1 MPTLIPNSIKIR
13 KVHILV
19 WTTLTLYCSVTVS
32 WCNVGQEVCVT
43 PAATATQPVIWSRLL
58 CACERHLQ
66 DEDSGGGG
74 EQVLEQVLGAPE
86 AGHDLRRDAHTLSQA
101 LQCVTAVWGV

>member
-1 MPTLIPNSIKIR
+1 MESSSLDINLYANINFQLNKDQEGSHRP
-13 KVHILV
+13 
-19 WTTLTLYCSVTVS
+19 TLTLYCSVTMS

-66 DEDSGGGG
+66 DEAGAWRPGPARGG
-74 EQVLEQVLGAPE
+74 VCKW
-86 AGHDLRRDAHTLSQA
+86 R
-101 LQCVTAVWGV
+101 